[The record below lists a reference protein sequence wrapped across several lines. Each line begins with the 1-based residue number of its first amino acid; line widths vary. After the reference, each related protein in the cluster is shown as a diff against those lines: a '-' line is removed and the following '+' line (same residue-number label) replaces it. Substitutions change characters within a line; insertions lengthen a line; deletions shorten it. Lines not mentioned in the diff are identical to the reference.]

1 VARVEFGRMTPD
13 RPNPSR
19 PVSPAL
25 SASRADRGRRITL
38 ASIAEQA
45 GVSMATVSK
54 VLNGR
59 ADVAADT
66 RARVQRL
73 LADQNYSPLQRS
85 TSAVDL
91 IFSDLDSPWAVE
103 ILRGVESNLT
113 NRGMAV
119 VVSSVQR
126 HGSTRPPSWTRT
138 IARHHSAGVLLV
150 MSQLT
155 ARQWRE
161 LQQHDIPLV
170 VIDPADIPGPEVPSV
185 GATNWTG
192 GITATEHLLELGH
205 RRIAVISGPQEYLCS
220 RARVDGYRH
229 ALEQAG
235 AAFDTALVRWGNFR
249 QEGGFRWA
257 LDLLEQPDR
266 PTAIF
271 GGSDQQ
277 ALGIYEAARQLG
289 LAIPGDL
296 SVVGFDDLPLARWL
310 PPPLTSVRQP
320 LADMGAMAA
329 DMLLRLIAGRDLAS
343 RRVELATE
351 LVVRESTAP
360 PAVG

>member
-1 VARVEFGRMTPD
+1 MKRDRTAASGGRKPA
-13 RPNPSR
+13 PNGSADTNSR
-19 PVSPAL
+19 T
-25 SASRADRGRRITL
+25 TL

-59 ADVAADT
+59 ADVSSET

-73 LADQNYSPLQRS
+73 LAERNYLPPQRS
-85 TSAVDL
+85 TAVVDL
-91 IFSDLDSPWAVE
+91 VFRGLDSPWAVE
-103 ILRGVESNLT
+103 ILRGVESHFT
-113 NRGMAV
+113 GQARAV
-119 VVSSVQR
+119 AVSSVQGQ
-126 HGSTRPPSWTRT
+126 GSALPPSWTGAL
-138 IARHHSAGVLLV
+138 ARHHSAGVLLV

-155 ARQWRE
+155 PAQWRE
-161 LQQHDIPLV
+161 LQTMGIPLV
-170 VIDPADIPGPEVPSV
+170 VVDPADTPGPEVASV

-192 GITATEHLLELGH
+192 GIAATEHLLGLGH
-205 RRIAVISGPQEYLCS
+205 RRIAAISGPEEYLCS

-235 AAFDTALVRWGNFR
+235 HRYDTGLVRWGDFR
-249 QEGGFRWA
+249 HEGGFRNA
-257 LDLLEQPDR
+257 LELLDEREP

-271 GGSDQQ
+271 AGSDEQ
-277 ALGIYEAARQLG
+277 ALGVYEAARRRG
-289 LAIPGDL
+289 IAIPREL

-310 PPPLTSVRQP
+310 PPPLTTVRQP

-329 DMLLRLIAGRDLAS
+329 EMLTRLILGQSLPS

-360 PAVG
+360 PAAG

>member
-1 VARVEFGRMTPD
+1 MARDLQTTAPADG
-13 RPNPSR
+13 
-19 PVSPAL
+19 PAL
-25 SASRADRGRRITL
+25 AASRGAGRTGGRRITL

-66 RARVQRL
+66 RARIQQL
-73 LADQNYSPLQRS
+73 LSDQNYLPLQRNTS
-85 TSAVDL
+85 TVDL

-126 HGSTRPPSWTRT
+126 HGSARPPSWTRT

-161 LQQHDIPLV
+161 LQQHDTPLV

-185 GATNWTG
+185 GATNWSG
-192 GITATEHLLELGH
+192 GIAATEHLLQLGH
-205 RRIAVISGPQEYLCS
+205 RRIAMISGPQEYLCS

-229 ALEQAG
+229 ALEQSG
-235 AAFDTALVRWGNFR
+235 VEFDTDLVRWGDFR

-257 LDLLEQPDR
+257 LELLDQPNR

-271 GGSDQQ
+271 GGSDEQ
-277 ALGIYEAARQLG
+277 ALGSYEAARQLG

-296 SVVGFDDLPLARWL
+296 SVIGFDDLPLARWL
-310 PPPLTSVRQP
+310 PPPLTTVRQP

-329 DMLLRLIAGRDLAS
+329 EMLLRLIAGRDLAS

-360 PAVG
+360 PAG

>member
-1 VARVEFGRMTPD
+1 MARDLQTTVPPAG
-13 RPNPSR
+13 
-19 PVSPAL
+19 PAL
-25 SASRADRGRRITL
+25 AASRGRAGRRITL

-66 RARVQRL
+66 RARIQQL
-73 LADQNYSPLQRS
+73 LSDQNYLPLQRNTS
-85 TSAVDL
+85 TVDL

-161 LQQHDIPLV
+161 LQQHDTPLV

-185 GATNWTG
+185 GATNWSG
-192 GITATEHLLELGH
+192 GIAATEHLLQLGP
-205 RRIAVISGPQEYLCS
+205 RRIGMISGPQEYLCS

-235 AAFDTALVRWGNFR
+235 IDFDTDLVRWGDFR

-257 LDLLEQPDR
+257 LELLDQPNR

-271 GGSDQQ
+271 GGSDEQT
-277 ALGIYEAARQLG
+277 LGSYEAARQLG

-310 PPPLTSVRQP
+310 PPPLTTVRQP

-360 PAVG
+360 PAG